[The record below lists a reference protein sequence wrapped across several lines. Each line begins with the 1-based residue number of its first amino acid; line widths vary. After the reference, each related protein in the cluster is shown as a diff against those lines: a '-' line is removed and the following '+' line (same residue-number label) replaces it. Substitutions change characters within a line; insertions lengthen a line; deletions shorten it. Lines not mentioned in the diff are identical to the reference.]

1 MTDEEP
7 NRNKEYDLRTRS
19 IKRKKKRLAN
29 IIREASEHLNDNSL
43 ARDEKVQLFARVIYK
58 HQGKVQQLERLM
70 DDGRP
75 PRAFANSHI
84 NAEDLGLGNEEVHKQ
99 TLRYLREG
107 RARVLPYQDDVKR
120 QDKVYNDE
128 GEYIRTGGRG
138 TTRAEG
144 RRIPEVGE
152 KRAYDH
158 FLRETELAREHG
170 GAHERTLT
178 NQDMRSHDL
187 ETLKRN
193 GEYFP
198 SYIKSHVLYPSK
210 NEDHK
215 KCKYGTFKDK
225 DGDVQCI
232 KNPVHYKPGSN
243 HHLVTGAGAGYP
255 AAEED
260 YGGGGG
266 FEDGGNEPEPAPT
279 ARRVKK
285 TKERRSSRISKLKE
299 ADNYW
304 ERKNTRRKL
313 NRT

>member
-1 MTDEEP
+1 MADEEP
-7 NRNKEYDLRTRS
+7 NRNREYELRARS

-29 IIREASEHLNDNSL
+29 IIRKANEHLSDNSL
-43 ARDEKVQLFARVIYK
+43 AHDEKVQLFARSMYK
-58 HQGKVQQLERLM
+58 HQGKIQQLERLM
-70 DDGRP
+70 EEGRP
-75 PRAFANSHI
+75 PRAFANTVLNTS
-84 NAEDLGLGNEEVHKQ
+84 DLGLEDNERNRQ
-99 TLRYLREG
+99 ALDYLKNG
-107 RARVLPYQDDVKR
+107 RARKMPEDEPGKR
-120 QDKVYNDE
+120 RDSVYNTE

-144 RRIPEVGE
+144 RRIPELGE

-158 FLRETELAREHG
+158 FLRETASAREHG

-178 NQDMRSHDL
+178 NNDMKPHDL
-187 ETLKRN
+187 DTLRRN
-193 GEYFP
+193 GTFFP
-198 SYIKSHVLYPSK
+198 SYIKSHVLYPHK

-215 KCKYGTFKDK
+215 KCKYGTFKGA

-243 HHLVTGAGAGYP
+243 HHLVTGAGAGHP

-266 FEDGGNEPEPAPT
+266 FEDGGDEPEPEPT

-304 ERKNTRRKL
+304 ERKSTRRKL